1 MSGETLKVGDYE
13 FDFVMP
19 DFDNLEYGEAEDQLE
34 TSVKNW
40 LNDWRKIYNKQLR
53 KKKLERI
60 LCQKKQ

>member
-53 KKKLERI
+53 KKKLKRI